1 MATKTNK
8 TTVAKAKSG
17 TTTRTRKTTRKSAS
31 NVAAPS
37 YDAIAE
43 RAWHI
48 WMDKGCQS
56 GQDEQN
62 WLEAIAQLESELVSC

>member
-8 TTVAKAKSG
+8 TTAAKVKSS

-31 NVAAPS
+31 KVAALS

-48 WMDKGCQS
+48 WMEKGCQP

-62 WLEAIAQLESELVSC
+62 WLEAVAQLESELVSC